1 MGRPYSLSSYRWFK
15 GIRDMN
21 EKSPFTLIYQSY
33 DLPGE
38 STTSVT
44 GSDSTGGATTV
55 EDLPPAGE
63 ATIDSGLAEHT
74 DTAAAT
80 AMEATLDAQIA
91 TIEEAAPE
99 LVESI
104 NALNSNLRRA
114 LLTNSFAQTSSGDG
128 TVAARMLAPVVEDLG
143 RNKQVQTVALW
154 DVNAWVTHL
163 ARVIEPLNYAQPLFT
178 FFDYHIPLPVG
189 LISPPERVI
198 AWVRAALNHQNK
210 RLTKKAR
217 EEIEYGNII
226 FNDFYEN
233 AKAVY
238 EDLGVDFLVGITQS
252 MIAGQRPG
260 KPPFYNHYSTSQDK
274 TLLISAYK
282 LREYANEA
290 GRPFEVA
297 VASLVI
303 GELLVDINKNREL
316 IYHTP
321 DTGCLF
327 DFNEKN
333 ENIIYSLKDLKIE
346 DRCLGL
352 IDEEYRDAAAS
363 MIEVLRS
370 YTNEEEEEKPKPAQ
384 EEDNAYWLEKLRAL
398 AEGETA

>member
-1 MGRPYSLSSYRWFK
+1 
-15 GIRDMN
+15 MN
-21 EKSPFTLIYQSY
+21 EKSPFTLVYQSS
-33 DLPGE
+33 DLPDV

-44 GSDSTGGATTV
+44 SSEGTAVATDREDSSPTREGTKV
-55 EDLPPAGE
+55 
-63 ATIDSGLAEHT
+63 DSRSAEQT
-74 DTAAAT
+74 AT
-80 AMEATLDAQIA
+80 AGNVTMEATLDEQIA

-99 LVESI
+99 LVERI
-104 NALNSNLRRA
+104 NALNPNLRRA
-114 LLTNSFAQTSSGDG
+114 LLTNSFAQTSVGDG
-128 TVAARMLAPVVEDLG
+128 SVAVRMLAPVVKDLG
-143 RNKQVQTVALW
+143 RNTQVMTVALW

-163 ARVIEPLNYAQPLFT
+163 ARVIEQLNYAQPLFT

-198 AWVRAALNHQNK
+198 AWVREALNRQNK

-217 EEIEYGNII
+217 EEIEHSNII

-233 AKAVY
+233 AKEVY
-238 EDLGVDFLVGITQS
+238 QDLGVNYLVGITQS
-252 MIAGQRPG
+252 MITGQRQG
-260 KPPFYNHYSTSQDK
+260 HPPYYNYYSASRDN
-274 TLLISAYK
+274 TLLVSAYK
-282 LREYANEA
+282 LREYAKEA

-303 GELLVDINKNREL
+303 GELFVDINTNKEL
-316 IYHTP
+316 KYHSP

-327 DFNEKN
+327 DFNEEN

-352 IDEEYRDAAAS
+352 IDEEYRDAAAA

-370 YTNEEEEEKPKPAQ
+370 YTNEEEEEKSQPSQK
-384 EEDNAYWLEKLRAL
+384 EDNSYWLEKLRAL
-398 AEGETA
+398 AEGETK